1 MKETFLMPIAIR
13 KHAARHFGFGAGAAL
28 PALLL
33 CTTALAAA
41 PTAQAPILL
50 GTTDSAKS
58 ITLALTLP
66 SRDPQ
71 GAKAFVDH
79 VTKPGDA
86 LYRHF
91 LTPAQYAARF
101 GANPA
106 DYASAVAWAKAAGL
120 TVGENYTA
128 GTVLPVTGAAS
139 KLQSLFAVTFKD
151 YRDPASGR
159 VYYAADEDATIP
171 SALVAK
177 VNGVIGLSSASH
189 FRPLV
194 KRAPAGN
201 ARSAA
206 GTGPGGT
213 YLASDLRAAYSI
225 YPPDSSAPRQTVAVF
240 EQGGF
245 DPNDV
250 ATYLTRNKLPNV
262 PVKARSVDGYGTAID
277 DADVELEAVL
287 DIDMLIGINP
297 ALAQV
302 DVHEDGTD
310 SFQVALVDS
319 LSAMAT
325 DNAVRTISI
334 SYGQDETLQGTAA
347 IQAENTVLT
356 QMAAQGQAVFVSAGD
371 DGAYGD
377 FSLPLNV
384 SDPAAQPYVTGV
396 GGTSLTTLKKQAYDS
411 EVVWN
416 DLSVGYGATGG
427 GVSVVWPIPDYQIYL
442 GQSLALHNGGSGT
455 YRNVPD
461 VAAVGD
467 PLTGVAVYSKLN
479 GGWLEVGGTSVSSPI
494 WAGFYSLANA
504 ASEGL
509 GFGTLGFAN
518 PILYAVDEPITP
530 TIFYLP
536 FHDITQG
543 TNGDPSLGLP
553 PGFTAGQYY
562 DNTTG
567 LGSIEGGYLEGDL
580 ALLPTMGQ
588 TNPPPSPKGL
598 SAAVTATTAA
608 LKWTGNSANAG
619 YFVFVANYFTHQ
631 TVDVVIQKKLSLS
644 LTGLVPGN
652 TYVYSVSAIS
662 PGGFTTSASDIFT
675 LPKKSGS

>member
-1 MKETFLMPIAIR
+1 
-13 KHAARHFGFGAGAAL
+13 
-28 PALLL
+28 
-33 CTTALAAA
+33 
-41 PTAQAPILL
+41 
-50 GTTDSAKS
+50 
-58 ITLALTLP
+58 
-66 SRDPQ
+66 
-71 GAKAFVDH
+71 
-79 VTKPGDA
+79 
-86 LYRHF
+86 
-91 LTPAQYAARF
+91 
-101 GANPA
+101 
-106 DYASAVAWAKAAGL
+106 
-120 TVGENYTA
+120 
-128 GTVLPVTGAAS
+128 
-139 KLQSLFAVTFKD
+139 
-151 YRDPASGR
+151 
-159 VYYAADEDATIP
+159 
-171 SALVAK
+171 
-177 VNGVIGLSSASH
+177 
-189 FRPLV
+189 
-194 KRAPAGN
+194 
-201 ARSAA
+201 
-206 GTGPGGT
+206 
-213 YLASDLRAAYSI
+213 
-225 YPPDSSAPRQTVAVF
+225 
-240 EQGGF
+240 
-245 DPNDV
+245 
-250 ATYLTRNKLPNV
+250 
-262 PVKARSVDGYGTAID
+262 
-277 DADVELEAVL
+277 
-287 DIDMLIGINP
+287 
-297 ALAQV
+297 
-302 DVHEDGTD
+302 
-310 SFQVALVDS
+310 
-319 LSAMAT
+319 
-325 DNAVRTISI
+325 
-334 SYGQDETLQGTAA
+334 
-347 IQAENTVLT
+347 
-356 QMAAQGQAVFVSAGD
+356 
-371 DGAYGD
+371 
-377 FSLPLNV
+377 
-384 SDPAAQPYVTGV
+384 
-396 GGTSLTTLKKQAYDS
+396 
-411 EVVWN
+411 
-416 DLSVGYGATGG
+416 LSVGYGATGG